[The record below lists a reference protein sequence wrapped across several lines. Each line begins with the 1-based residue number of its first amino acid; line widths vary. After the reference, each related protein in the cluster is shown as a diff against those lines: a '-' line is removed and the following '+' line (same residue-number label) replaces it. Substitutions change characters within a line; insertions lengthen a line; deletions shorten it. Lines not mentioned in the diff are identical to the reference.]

1 MSQRSKKILRVIGI
15 IVVVLVV
22 VLVVLIGVGYLTLV
36 AKPLKPPQ
44 SVSSLAE
51 LEAYLEDLTGHNPDS
66 PPGLSLVV
74 VKDGEIVYQ
83 KGFGLADG
91 PRNIPATADTVY
103 NTWSMVK
110 PMTAVAVLQLHEQG
124 LLDIDDPVA
133 DYLPFFE
140 VQYPS
145 ESSETITI
153 RHLLNHS
160 SGFRNTTPPEAWSW
174 IHFDGDPEW
183 NQTELIVEKLPEFA
197 ELAYEPGSQG
207 IYTNIGYMLLAA
219 VIEAASGQ
227 TYQQYMID
235 HIFKPLGMDQTN
247 WTYTEAM
254 INNEAAGAN
263 PSMDIQAL
271 LLPVVMEKEKRDALI
286 REKRDGVLWFNR
298 VYTDQKGPTGPIGPA
313 TDTARFLMA
322 YLNGG
327 ELDGQRI
334 LSPESVAIL
343 THEGHVLPGRDPE
356 NIEFADYDRIYRGL
370 GWAYVE
376 DGNDFFISHSGGG
389 PGFATDMRLYPE
401 RDLGMVVLA
410 NGSYID
416 RPKIFDLVASLDW

>member
-1 MSQRSKKILRVIGI
+1 MNTKIKKFLRIIGVII
-15 IVVVLVV
+15 A
-22 VLVVLIGVGYLTLV
+22 VLVVLFGVGYLTL
-36 AKPLKPPQ
+36 APKPLKPPQ
-44 SVSSLAE
+44 AVSNLAE
-51 LEAYLEDLTGHNPDS
+51 LEAYLDDLTGHNPDS

-74 VKDGEIVYQ
+74 VKDGEIAYQ

-91 PRNIPATADTVY
+91 PQNIPATADTVY
-103 NTWSMVK
+103 NQWSMVK

-145 ESSETITI
+145 GSSETITI

-160 SGFRNTTPPEAWSW
+160 SGLRNNFPEIISW
-174 IHFDGDPEW
+174 IHFDGDPELD
-183 NQTELIVEKLPEFA
+183 QTELITEKLPDYA
-197 ELAYEPGSQG
+197 ELAYEPGSQA
-207 IYTNIGYMLLAA
+207 IYTNVGYMVLAS
-219 VIEAASGQ
+219 VIEATSGQ

-235 HIFKPLGMDQTN
+235 HFFEPLGMDQTN
-247 WTYTEAM
+247 WTYTKAM
-254 INNEAAGAN
+254 IANEATGSQ
-263 PSMDIQAL
+263 PSVDMQAL
-271 LLPVVMEKEKRDALI
+271 MLPLIMDKDKRDALI
-286 REKRDGVLWFNR
+286 REKRDGVLWFNH

-313 TDTARFLMA
+313 TDIARFLMA

-334 LSPESVAIL
+334 LSEESVAML
-343 THEGHVLPGRDPE
+343 TDEGHILPAGTDPE
-356 NIEFADYDRIYRGL
+356 NSEYVDYDLYNRGL

-376 DGNDFFISHSGGG
+376 DGEDFFISHSGGG

-410 NGSYID
+410 NGSYLD
-416 RPKIFDLVASLDW
+416 RPRIFDLVASLDW

>member
-1 MSQRSKKILRVIGI
+1 MSSKMKKILRIIGI
-15 IVVVLVV
+15 IIV

-36 AKPLKPPQ
+36 AKPLKPPKV
-44 SVSSLAE
+44 VSNLAE
-51 LEAYLEDLTGHNPDS
+51 LEAYLDDLTGHNPDS

-91 PRNIPATADTVY
+91 LRDIPATADTVY
-103 NTWSMVK
+103 NQWSMVK
-110 PMTAVAVLQLHEQG
+110 PITAVAVLQLHEQG

-160 SGFRNTTPPEAWSW
+160 SGLRNNVPEIIGW

-183 NQTELIVEKLPEFA
+183 NQTALIKEKLPDYA

-207 IYTNIGYMLLAA
+207 VYTNIGYMVLAA

-235 HIFKPLGMDQTN
+235 HIFEPLGMDQTN

-254 INNEAAGAN
+254 IANEATGAA
-263 PSMDIQAL
+263 PSVDFQAQ
-271 LLPVVMEKEKRDALI
+271 LLPFVIEKDKRDALI
-286 REKRDGVLWFNR
+286 REKRDGMLWFNH
-298 VYTDQKGPTGPIGPA
+298 VYTDQKGPTGPIGPP

-327 ELDGQRI
+327 ELDDQRI
-334 LSPESVAIL
+334 LSEESVAML
-343 THEGHVLPGRDPE
+343 TNDSHILPGNTPE
-356 NIEFADYDRIYRGL
+356 AADFKDYDEMYQGL
-370 GWAYVE
+370 GWAYVVE
-376 DGNDFFISHSGGG
+376 GDDFFIAHSGGG
-389 PGFATDMRLYPE
+389 PGFAANMRLYPD
-401 RDLGMVVLA
+401 RDLGIVVLA
-410 NGSYID
+410 NGTYLA
-416 RPKIFDLVASLDW
+416 REEIFDLVASLDW

>member
-1 MSQRSKKILRVIGI
+1 MSSKVKKILWIVGSI
-15 IVVVLVV
+15 IV
-22 VLVVLIGVGYLTLV
+22 VLVVLFGVAYLTL
-36 AKPLKPPQ
+36 APKPLKPPQ
-44 SVSSLAE
+44 EVSNLAE
-51 LEAYLEDLTGHNPDS
+51 LEAYLEDLTGHNADS

-74 VKDGEIVYQ
+74 AKDGAIVYQ
-83 KGFGLADG
+83 QGFGLADG
-91 PRNIPATADTVY
+91 PRGIAATADTVY
-103 NTWSMVK
+103 NQWSMVK
-110 PMTAVAVLQLHEQG
+110 PITAVAVLQLHEQG

-160 SGFRNTTPPEAWSW
+160 SGLRNTNPPEIMGW

-183 NQTELIVEKLPEFA
+183 NQTELIVEKLPDFA
-197 ELAYEPGSQG
+197 ELAYEPDSQG
-207 IYTNIGYMLLAA
+207 VYTNVGYMVLAA

-235 HIFKPLGMDQTN
+235 HIFEPLSMDRTN

-254 INNEAAGAN
+254 IANEATGSN
-263 PSMDIQAL
+263 PSVDLQAL
-271 LLPVVMEKEKRDALI
+271 MLPLIMEKDKRDALI
-286 REKRDGVLWFNR
+286 REKRDGVLWFNH

-313 TDTARFLMA
+313 TDAARFIMA

-334 LSPESVAIL
+334 PSEESVATL
-343 THEGHVLPGRDPE
+343 TYEGHILPGNTPE
-356 NIEFADYDRIYRGL
+356 AADFKEYDEMYQGL
-370 GWAYVE
+370 GWAYVVE
-376 DGNDFFISHSGGG
+376 GDDFFIAHSGGG
-389 PGFATDMRLYPE
+389 PGFAANMRLYPD
-401 RDLGMVVLA
+401 RGLGMVVLA
-410 NGSYID
+410 NGSYLA
-416 RPKIFDLVASLDW
+416 REELFDLVASLDW

>member
-1 MSQRSKKILRVIGI
+1 MKKILWVIGI
-15 IVVVLVV
+15 IVVVLVA
-22 VLVVLIGVGYLTLV
+22 LIGVGYLTLV
-36 AKPLKPPQ
+36 ARPLKPPQ
-44 SVSSLAE
+44 AVRNLAE
-51 LEAYLEDLTGHNPDS
+51 LEAYLDDLTGHNADS

-74 VKDGEIVYQ
+74 VKNREIVYQ

-103 NTWSMVK
+103 NQWSMVK
-110 PMTAVAVLQLHEQG
+110 PITAVAVLQLHEQG

-140 VQYPS
+140 VRYPS
-145 ESSETITI
+145 EGSETITI

-160 SGFRNTTPPEAWSW
+160 SGLRNNSPEIVGW

-183 NQTELIVEKLPEFA
+183 NQTELIKEKLPDYA
-197 ELAYEPGSQG
+197 ELAYEPGSQAV
-207 IYTNIGYMLLAA
+207 YTNVGYMVLAA

-227 TYQQYMID
+227 TYQQYMSD

-254 INNEAAGAN
+254 IANEATGSS
-263 PSMDIQAL
+263 PSLDFQAL
-271 LLPVVMEKEKRDALI
+271 LLPLVLEKDKRDALI
-286 REKRDGVLWFNR
+286 REKRDGVLWFNH
-298 VYTDQKGPTGPIGPA
+298 VYTNQKGPTGPIGPP
-313 TDTARFLMA
+313 TDTARFIMA

-334 LSPESVAIL
+334 LSAESVATL
-343 THEGHVLPGRDPE
+343 TNESHILPGNTPE
-356 NIEFADYDRIYRGL
+356 AAEYKDYDEMYQGL
-370 GWAYVE
+370 GWAYVVE
-376 DGNDFFISHSGGG
+376 GDEFFIAHSGGG
-389 PGFATDMRLYPE
+389 PGFAANMRLYPD

-410 NGSYID
+410 NGTYLP
-416 RPKIFDLVASLDW
+416 REEIFDLVASLDW

>member
-1 MSQRSKKILRVIGI
+1 MSSKMKKILRAIGI
-15 IVVVLVV
+15 VIV

-36 AKPLKPPQ
+36 ARPLKPPQ
-44 SVSSLAE
+44 AVSNLAE
-51 LEAYLEDLTGHNPDS
+51 LEAYLDDLTGHNPDS

-103 NTWSMVK
+103 NQWSMVK

-160 SGFRNTTPPEAWSW
+160 AGFRNNVPEIMGW

-183 NQTELIVEKLPEFA
+183 NQTELIKEKLPDYA
-197 ELAYEPGSQG
+197 ELAYEPGTEG
-207 IYTNIGYMLLAA
+207 LYTNVGYMVLTA

-254 INNEAAGAN
+254 IAKEATGAH
-263 PSMDIQAL
+263 PSLDFQAQ
-271 LLPVVMEKEKRDALI
+271 LLPFVMEKEKRDALI
-286 REKRDGVLWFNR
+286 REKRDGVMWFNH
-298 VYTDQKGPTGPIGPA
+298 VYTDQKGPTGPIGPP
-313 TDTARFLMA
+313 TDTARFILA

-334 LSPESVAIL
+334 LSAESVAML
-343 THEGHVLPGRDPE
+343 TNESHIMPGNTPE
-356 NIEFADYDRIYRGL
+356 AAQYKDYDEVFHGL
-370 GWAYVE
+370 GWFYVVE
-376 DGNDFFISHSGGG
+376 GDDFFITHAGGG
-389 PGFATDMRLYPE
+389 PGFAANMRLYPD
-401 RDLGMVVLA
+401 RDLGVVVLA
-410 NGSYID
+410 NGTYLANEE
-416 RPKIFDLVASLDW
+416 IFDLVASLDW

>member
-1 MSQRSKKILRVIGI
+1 MPSKMKKALWVIGI
-15 IVVVLVV
+15 FIA

-36 AKPLKPPQ
+36 ARPLKPPQ
-44 SVSSLAE
+44 AVRDLAE
-51 LEAYLEDLTGHNPDS
+51 LEAYLDDLTGHNADS

-91 PRNIPATADTVY
+91 PRNIPATAGTVY
-103 NTWSMVK
+103 NQWSMVK
-110 PMTAVAVLQLHEQG
+110 PITAVAVLQLHEQG

-145 ESSETITI
+145 EGSETITI

-160 SGFRNTTPPEAWSW
+160 SGLRNNSPEIVGW

-183 NQTELIVEKLPEFA
+183 NQTELIKEKLPDYA

-207 IYTNIGYMLLAA
+207 VYTNVGYMLLAA

-254 INNEAAGAN
+254 IANEATGSS
-263 PSMDIQAL
+263 PSLDLQAMMLPL
-271 LLPVVMEKEKRDALI
+271 LLNKDQRDALI
-286 REKRDGVLWFNR
+286 REKRDGVLWFNH
-298 VYTDQKGPTGPIGPA
+298 VYTDQKGPTGPIGPP
-313 TDTARFLMA
+313 TDTARFVMA

-334 LSPESVAIL
+334 LSAESVATL
-343 THEGHVLPGRDPE
+343 TNESHILPGNTPE
-356 NIEFADYDRIYRGL
+356 AAEYKAYDEVYQGL
-370 GWAYVE
+370 GWTYVVE
-376 DGNDFFISHSGGG
+376 GDEFFIAHSGGG
-389 PGFATDMRLYPE
+389 PGFAANMRLYPD

-410 NGSYID
+410 NGAYLP
-416 RPKIFDLVASLDW
+416 REEIFDLVAGLDW

>member
-1 MSQRSKKILRVIGI
+1 MSSILKKILWIIGI
-15 IVVVLVV
+15 IIVA
-22 VLVVLIGVGYLTLV
+22 LVVLIGVGYLTLV
-36 AKPLKPPQ
+36 PKPLKPPQ
-44 SVSSLAE
+44 AVSNLAE
-51 LEAYLEDLTGHNPDS
+51 LEAYLDDLTGHNPDS

-74 VKDGEIVYQ
+74 VKDGQIVYQ

-91 PRNIPATADTVY
+91 PRNIPATEDTVY
-103 NTWSMVK
+103 NQWSMVK
-110 PMTAVAVLQLHEQG
+110 PITAVAVLQLHEQG

-145 ESSETITI
+145 DSSETITI

-160 SGFRNTTPPEAWSW
+160 SGLRNNVPEIIGW

-183 NQTELIVEKLPEFA
+183 NQTELIKEKLPDYA
-197 ELAYEPGSQG
+197 ELAYEPGSLG
-207 IYTNIGYMLLAA
+207 MYTNVGYMVLAA

-235 HIFKPLGMDQTN
+235 HIFEPLGMDQTN

-254 INNEAAGAN
+254 IANEATGSN
-263 PSMDIQAL
+263 PSVDFQAL
-271 LLPVVMEKEKRDALI
+271 LLPFILEKDKRDALI
-286 REKRDGVLWFNR
+286 REKRNGRLWFNH
-298 VYTDQKGPTGPIGPA
+298 VYTDQKGPTGPIGPP
-313 TDTARFLMA
+313 TDTARFIMA

-334 LSPESVAIL
+334 LLVESVAML
-343 THEGHVLPGRDPE
+343 TDESHILPGKTPE
-356 NIEFADYDRIYRGL
+356 AARLKDYDEMYQGL
-370 GWAYVE
+370 GWAYVVE
-376 DGNDFFISHSGGG
+376 GDDFFIAHSGGG
-389 PGFATDMRLYPE
+389 PGFAANMRLYPD

-410 NGSYID
+410 NGSYLA
-416 RPKIFDLVASLDW
+416 RKEIFDLVASLDW

>member
-1 MSQRSKKILRVIGI
+1 MKTILRIIGI
-15 IVVVLVV
+15 IIL
-22 VLVVLIGVGYLTLV
+22 LIVVLIGVGYLTLV

-44 SVSSLAE
+44 SVSDLAE

-83 KGFGLADG
+83 RGFGLADG
-91 PRNIPATADTVY
+91 PQKIPAEADTVY
-103 NTWSMVK
+103 NQWSMVK

-160 SGFRNTTPPEAWSW
+160 SGLRNNVPEILSW

-183 NQTELIVEKLPEFA
+183 NQTELIKAKLPDYA
-197 ELAYEPGSQG
+197 KLAYEPGSEG
-207 IYTNIGYMLLAA
+207 IYTNVGYMVLAA
-219 VIEAASGQ
+219 LIEAVSGQ

-254 INNEAAGAN
+254 IANEATGAH
-263 PSMDIQAL
+263 PSLDFQTQ
-271 LLPVVMEKEKRDALI
+271 LLPFVMEKEKRDALI
-286 REKRDGVLWFNR
+286 REKRDGVMWFNH
-298 VYTDQKGPTGPIGPA
+298 VYTDQKGPTGPIGPP

-334 LSPESVAIL
+334 LSPESVAML
-343 THEGHVLPGRDPE
+343 TNESHILPGNTPE
-356 NIEFADYDRIYRGL
+356 AADYKDYDEIFHGL
-370 GWAYVE
+370 GWFYVVE
-376 DGNDFFISHSGGG
+376 GDDFFIAHSGGG
-389 PGFATDMRLYPE
+389 PGFAADMRLYPD
-401 RDLGMVVLA
+401 RDLGMVILA
-410 NGSYID
+410 NGSYLAREEIA
-416 RPKIFDLVASLDW
+416 DLVASLDW

>member
-1 MSQRSKKILRVIGI
+1 MSSILKKILWIIGI
-15 IVVVLVV
+15 IIVMLI
-22 VLVVLIGVGYLTLV
+22 VLIGVGYLTLV
-36 AKPLKPPQ
+36 PKPLKPPQ
-44 SVSSLAE
+44 AVSNLAE
-51 LEAYLEDLTGHNPDS
+51 LEAYLDDLTGHNPDS

-91 PRNIPATADTVY
+91 PRNIPATEDTVY
-103 NTWSMVK
+103 NQWSMVK
-110 PMTAVAVLQLHEQG
+110 PITAVAVLQLHEQG

-145 ESSETITI
+145 DSSETITI

-160 SGFRNTTPPEAWSW
+160 SGLRNNVPEIIGW

-183 NQTELIVEKLPEFA
+183 NQTELIKEKLPDYA
-197 ELAYEPGSQG
+197 ELAYEPGSLG
-207 IYTNIGYMLLAA
+207 MYTNVGYMVLAA

-235 HIFKPLGMDQTN
+235 HIFEPLGMDQTN
-247 WTYTEAM
+247 WTYTETM
-254 INNEAAGAN
+254 IANEATGSN
-263 PSMDIQAL
+263 PSVDFQAL
-271 LLPVVMEKEKRDALI
+271 LLPFILEKDKRDALI
-286 REKRDGVLWFNR
+286 REKRNGRLWFNH
-298 VYTDQKGPTGPIGPA
+298 VYTDQKGPTGPIGPP
-313 TDTARFLMA
+313 TDTARFIMA

-334 LSPESVAIL
+334 LLVESVAML
-343 THEGHVLPGRDPE
+343 TDESHILPGKTPE
-356 NIEFADYDRIYRGL
+356 AARLKDYDEMYQGL
-370 GWAYVE
+370 GWAYVVE
-376 DGNDFFISHSGGG
+376 GDDFFIAHSGGG
-389 PGFATDMRLYPE
+389 PGFAANMRLYPD

-410 NGSYID
+410 NGSYLA
-416 RPKIFDLVASLDW
+416 RKEIFDLVASLDW